1 MRSPNCEFDN
11 DDVLREVDA
20 KQLMVDI
27 RKCTCEGGNRV
38 TNGLPAKLRAG
49 RNVQH
54 VSFLR
59 EHGDKLLGVHSLP
72 LSGNVEFSD
81 DFFIAKH
88 LESSLQLTVC
98 SLLWR

>member
-1 MRSPNCEFDN
+1 MRSPNCELDN
-11 DDVLREVDA
+11 DDVFRDVEA
-20 KQLMVDI
+20 KELTVDI

-72 LSGNVEFSD
+72 FSSDVEFSD

-88 LESSLQLTVC
+88 LESFLQFTVC
-98 SLLWR
+98 SVLRR